1 MKRLYSIKS
10 KDEMDLIFKEK
21 NSVGNSYFG
30 IYTKKHD
37 LSYFK
42 YAISIGRKY
51 GNAVERNLAKRRI
64 RYIVSLYKNQLKH
77 MMFVIVVK
85 PLVRELDY
93 NDMLSQLEKL
103 LNRAKLLEKEDH
115 ANA

>member
-1 MKRLYSIKS
+1 
-10 KDEMDLIFKEK
+10 
-21 NSVGNSYFG
+21 
-30 IYTKKHD
+30 
-37 LSYFK
+37 
-42 YAISIGRKY
+42 
-51 GNAVERNLAKRRI
+51 
-64 RYIVSLYKNQLKH
+64 

-85 PLVRELDY
+85 PSVRELDY